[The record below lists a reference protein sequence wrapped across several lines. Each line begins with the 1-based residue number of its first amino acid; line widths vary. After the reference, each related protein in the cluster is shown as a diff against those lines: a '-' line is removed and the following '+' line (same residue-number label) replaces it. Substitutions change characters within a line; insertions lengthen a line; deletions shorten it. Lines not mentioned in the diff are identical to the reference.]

1 MAENTLY
8 FDALENQPFDE
19 KPTIGDI
26 IKARNRAIKILESP
40 SAKKKHGKTL
50 TVLQEI
56 VAKLNKEIHEQSKA
70 EASLT
75 IEETMTSVFSQE
87 NTDEQRH
94 TFADEIVIE
103 NNVTIHD
110 QSKKRDDGDLEEN
123 DSTEHNYKSTVTI
136 TTSNGQIMRR

>member
-87 NTDEQRH
+87 NTDE
-94 TFADEIVIE
+94 IVIE

-110 QSKKRDDGDLEEN
+110 QNKKRDDGDLEEN

-136 TTSNGQIMRR
+136 TTSNGHIMRR